1 LFLETI
7 LFTAQTGYKKIK
19 CKEGT
24 MKKLLFISIL
34 FITLG
39 IFVFAGGEQEGATG
53 EKEVTI
59 TVWDWF
65 YNQEGSQGKIA
76 NAVDAAFQEMY
87 PNITVNHESVPHPPY
102 DVYQAA
108 IVGKEGADVLLVHAN
123 GQKFTDMGEA
133 FVVLDD
139 YITDMKDQFPAATL
153 ADCSPHRDVEN
164 GIRGLPM
171 TVQGWVWYYNKELF
185 SEAGLDPENPPTT
198 WDGML
203 DASQQLKDAGII
215 PIGFGKGI
223 HAEMMIAGTLD
234 QVLCEDEKRDLLAGD
249 LKFTNDKIVTTFA
262 HFQDLFQAGYMDEEG
277 LSVPL
282 LREKGEEFMAG
293 KSAIFRGFVSDI
305 FNWYEFG
312 EALGA
317 EKLGFISNFYFEPSC
332 HKNVIG
338 AAGGVA
344 YAVPTYSDNV
354 DAAVNYV
361 KFTASAEGANII
373 LRNGGAIPANLNADQ
388 SLVANQV
395 GVDIMNKLS
404 DSLVSPTKAFTPT
417 TCWNVLRS
425 HAPLLFTGEI
435 TPEEYAQEIE
445 KARD

>member
-1 LFLETI
+1 MKRIAIVAMLFLLI
-7 LFTAQTGYKKIK
+7 GMY
-19 CKEGT
+19 
-24 MKKLLFISIL
+24 
-34 FITLG
+34 
-39 IFVFAGGEQEGATG
+39 VFAGGEQEQAEA

-65 YNQEGSQGKIA
+65 YKQEGSQGKIA
-76 NAVDAAFQEMY
+76 DAIDAAFQEKY

-108 IVGKEGADVLLVHAN
+108 IVGKEGADLMLIHAN
-123 GQKFTDMGEA
+123 GQKFTNMGDA

-139 YITDMKDQFPAATL
+139 YIQDMKDQFPQKTL
-153 ADCSPHRDVEN
+153 ADCSPNRKIEN

-171 TVQGWVWYYNKELF
+171 TVQGWVWYYNKQLF
-185 SEAGLDPENPPTT
+185 EEAGLDPENPPLT

-203 DASQQLKDAGII
+203 DACEQLKQAGIT

-234 QVLCEDEKRDLLAGD
+234 QVLCEDEKRALLKGD
-249 LKFTNDKIVTTFA
+249 FKFTNSKVVKTFEKFQNLFDK
-262 HFQDLFQAGYMDEEG
+262 GYMDPEG

-305 FNWYEFG
+305 FNWWEFG

-317 EKLGFISNFYFEPSC
+317 ENLGFVSNFYFDPSC
-332 HKNVIG
+332 HENVIG

-344 YAVPTYSDNV
+344 YAVPTYSDV
-354 DAAVNYV
+354 QEAAIKYV
-361 KFTASAEGANII
+361 KFAASAEGANIM
-373 LRNGGAIPANLNADQ
+373 LKNGGAIPANLNADQ

-395 GVDIMNKLS
+395 GVNIMNMLE
-404 DSLVSPTKAFTPT
+404 DNLVSPTKAFTPT
-417 TCWNVLRS
+417 PCWNVIRS
-425 HAPLLFTGEI
+425 HAPLLFKGDI
-435 TPEEYAQEIE
+435 SPQEYAETIE
-445 KARD
+445 NARD